1 VSAVPNRVEPI
12 FMPEPNPKKV
22 LAFTSPKN
30 LNLWLRDNHATESEL
45 WIKIFKKKTG
55 ILSVTWDD
63 IVLEALCWGWI
74 DGIKKSVDDHTYL
87 QRITPRKARSIW
99 SKRNIAH
106 VERLINEGRLMESGM
121 AHVTAAKNDGRWD
134 QAYAVSE
141 IEVPEDFLEALE
153 DNLDAKKFFET
164 LTRSSR
170 YVIAHGL
177 LSARKPETRKRRFDI
192 FMDMLDRSIKP

>member
-1 VSAVPNRVEPI
+1 
-12 FMPEPNPKKV
+12 MPEPNPKKV